1 MNNAT
6 RHGISL
12 HADVE
17 IIESLIQRFT
27 GPRYNMTEQEAIR
40 CAAYAAIRKHNI
52 PHDQAW
58 EDSAEIARFW
68 LTNNAIP
75 ST

>member
-6 RHGISL
+6 RCGISL

-17 IIESLIQRFT
+17 IIESLIQRFKQ
-27 GPRYNMTEQEAIR
+27 PRYNMTEQEAIR
-40 CAAYAAIRKHNI
+40 CAVYAVIRMHNI

-68 LTNNAIP
+68 PQNNKVSA
-75 ST
+75 